1 MTRQQTLVAVVAALL
16 IGALGYGFSV
26 WRYWQTHVSTDDA
39 YVEARVSPV
48 SAKITG
54 NVVAVLVTDNQEVKA
69 GEPIVR
75 LDPRDYEV
83 KLQQARAAILTA
95 RGSEKGATA
104 TVPMSD
110 ESTVSMVQQG
120 EAAMH
125 TATLSVEMATS
136 VIEEKRGQLKGKQ
149 AAINTARSAVQS
161 AEADFERTQLERER
175 AKQLLERH
183 LVAQRDF
190 DFADA
195 ALKTSR
201 ATLDAART
209 RLEEAQADAQRA
221 EAELASQTVALAQ
234 SRRRVEESRAFL
246 AQAQSQRRQVGIR
259 RAEAETA
266 SGRLAE
272 ALANARE
279 AELKLE
285 YTTIT
290 APMHGRITKKTVEV
304 GQVVQPGQ
312 PLLAVV
318 SMDDIWVLANYK
330 ETELTHVRPGQ
341 PVTITVDTY
350 PGAKFKAR
358 VDSIQAGT
366 GARFSLLPPEN
377 ATGNFVK
384 VVQRIPVK
392 LVLDPGTDRQHL
404 LVPGMSV
411 VPTIQVR

>member
-1 MTRQQTLVAVVAALL
+1 MRRHPFVAVVAALV
-16 IGALGYGFSV
+16 IGGLGYGFSV

-48 SAKITG
+48 SAKIAG
-54 NVVAVLVTDNQEVKA
+54 NVIEVLVSDNQEVKA

-83 KLQQARAAILTA
+83 KLQQARAAVIMA
-95 RGSEKGATA
+95 RGGEKGASA
-104 TVPMSD
+104 GVPLSD

-120 EAAMH
+120 QAALH
-125 TATLSVEMATS
+125 TSTLSVEMAGS
-136 VIEEKRGQLKGKQ
+136 VLEERRGQLKAKR
-149 AAINTARSAVQS
+149 AAVSTARSAVQS
-161 AEADFERTQLERER
+161 AEADFERAQLERER
-175 AKQLLERH
+175 NKTLLARN
-183 LVAQRDF
+183 LIAQRDF

-195 ALKTSR
+195 AFKTGR

-209 RLEEAQADAQRA
+209 KLEEAQAEVQRT
-221 EAELASQTVALAQ
+221 EAEVASQTVALAQ
-234 SRRRVEESRAFL
+234 SRRRVEESEAFF

-266 SGRLAE
+266 GGRLAE

-279 AELKLE
+279 AELRVE
-285 YTTIT
+285 YTTIL
-290 APMHGRITKKTVEV
+290 APRHGRITKKNVEV

-318 SMDDIWVLANYK
+318 SMDDVWVVANYK
-330 ETELTHVRPGQ
+330 ETELTHVRAGQ

-350 PGAKFKAR
+350 PGVKFKAR

-377 ATGNFVK
+377 ASGNFVK

-392 LVLDPGTDRQHL
+392 VVLDPGTDRQHL

-411 VPTIQVR
+411 IPTVQIR

>member
-1 MTRQQTLVAVVAALL
+1 MRRHPVLAVAAALV

-39 YVEARVSPV
+39 FVEARVSPV
-48 SAKITG
+48 SAR
-54 NVVAVLVTDNQEVKA
+54 VAGHVLEVLVNDNQEVKA

-83 KLQQARAAILTA
+83 KLQQARAAVVMA
-95 RGSEKGATA
+95 QAGEKGATA
-104 TVPMSD
+104 SVPMSE
-110 ESTVSMVQQG
+110 ESTVSGVDQG
-120 EAAMH
+120 EAALH
-125 TATLSVEMATS
+125 AATLSVELAGS
-136 VIEEKRGQLKGKQ
+136 VLEEKRGLLTGKR
-149 AAINTARSAVQS
+149 AAVATARAAVQS
-161 AEADFERTQLERER
+161 AEADFERAQLERDR
-175 AKQLLERH
+175 SKQLLERT

-195 ALKTSR
+195 GFKTAR
-201 ATLDAART
+201 ATLDAARN
-209 RLEEAQADAQRA
+209 RLEEAQAETQRV
-221 EAELASQTVALAQ
+221 EAEMASQTLALAQ

-246 AQAQSQRRQVGIR
+246 AQARSQRRQVGIR

-272 ALANARE
+272 SLANLRE
-279 AELKLE
+279 AELKLD
-285 YTTIT
+285 YTTIR
-290 APMHGRITKKTVEV
+290 APLHGRVTKKTVEV

-318 SMDDIWVLANYK
+318 SMDDVWVVANYK

-341 PVTITVDTY
+341 PVIITVDTY
-350 PGAKFKAR
+350 PGAKFKGR

-366 GARFSLLPPEN
+366 GSRFSLLPPEN
-377 ATGNFVK
+377 ASGNFVK

-392 LVLDPGTDRQHL
+392 LVLDPDTDRQHL

-411 VPTIQVR
+411 VPTVQVR

>member
-1 MTRQQTLVAVVAALL
+1 MRRHPLLAVAAALV

-26 WRYWQTHVSTDDA
+26 WRYWQIHVATDDA

-48 SAKITG
+48 SAR
-54 NVVAVLVTDNQEVKA
+54 VAGPVMEVLVKDNQEVKA

-83 KLQQARAAILTA
+83 KLQQARAAVIMA
-95 RGSEKGATA
+95 QGGEKGATA
-104 TVPMSD
+104 SVPMSE
-110 ESTVSMVQQG
+110 ESTVSGVAQG
-120 EAAMH
+120 QAALH
-125 TATLSVEMATS
+125 AASLSVEMAAS
-136 VIEEKRGQLKGKQ
+136 VIQEKRGSLTGKR
-149 AAINTARSAVQS
+149 AAVATARAAVQS
-161 AEADFERTQLERER
+161 AEADFERALLERDR
-175 AKQLLERH
+175 NKQLLERN
-183 LVAQRDF
+183 LVAQREF

-195 ALKTSR
+195 AFKTGR
-201 ATLDAART
+201 ATLEATRN
-209 RLEEAQADAQRA
+209 RLEEAQAEAERA

-259 RAEAETA
+259 RAEVETA

-272 ALANARE
+272 ALANLRE

-285 YTTIT
+285 YTTIR
-290 APMHGRITKKTVEV
+290 APLHGRVTKKTVEV

-318 SMDDIWVLANYK
+318 GMDDVWVVANYK
-330 ETELTHVRPGQ
+330 ETELTHVREGQ
-341 PVTITVDTY
+341 PVTITIDTY
-350 PGAKFKAR
+350 PSAKFKGR

-366 GARFSLLPPEN
+366 GSRFSLLPPEN
-377 ATGNFVK
+377 ASGNFVK

-392 LVLDPGTDRQHL
+392 VVLDPDTDRQHL

-411 VPTIQVR
+411 IPTIRVR